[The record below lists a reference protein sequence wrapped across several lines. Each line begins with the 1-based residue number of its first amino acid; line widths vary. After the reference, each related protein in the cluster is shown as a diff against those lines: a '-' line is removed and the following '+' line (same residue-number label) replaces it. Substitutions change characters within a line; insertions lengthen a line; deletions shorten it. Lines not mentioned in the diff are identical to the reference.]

1 MEAKNAD
8 LSALRID
15 RAAVRLATSGALG
28 SAVPVR
34 LTAATLVSPMRSGA
48 VLVASG
54 YVVAQRKAAVASKGT
69 GRLVYLG
76 VVEGDRVR
84 AGQVIARVEDADVRA
99 QLAEAQAN
107 LDLSR
112 ADLRDA
118 ERALAREHMLMDS
131 NSTSQASYDA
141 AEARYQRVKANIAVA
156 QAALQSAQVA
166 LENTVIRAPFD
177 GTVLTKNADVGE
189 VVAPLAASA
198 FSKSAVVTVAD
209 LRSLQVEADVAESNL
224 EAVSPGQPCEIVL
237 DAYPD
242 ARYPGSVAM
251 IVPTADRAKATV
263 QVKVAF
269 RSYDARVLPE
279 MSAKVHFL
287 PRPSRV
293 AVDTQPVLVV
303 PGTAVVERNGRSVVL
318 VVERGRAVEV
328 PVVVG
333 LPVLTAFENVEL
345 PMLLAPL
352 SKDERKKHVKTALT
366 LVGLA
371 DRMRHYPRQLS
382 GGQEQRV
389 AIARAIA
396 TDPTILVADEPTGDL
411 DRKSAEEVLTLLERL
426 NKEFK
431 KTIVMVT
438 HDPHAAERSE
448 EHTSELQSRQYL
460 VCRLLLE

>member
-8 LSALRID
+8 LAALRINRSPEATEAGPAG
-15 RAAVRLATSGALG
+15 RARRWLLIGLPTAAILVVGAVFVITGGAL
-28 SAVPVR
+28 SAALPVR
-34 LTAATLVSPMRSGA
+34 LTPATMVSPMRAGA

-84 AGQVIARVEDADVRA
+84 AGQVIARIEDADVKA
-99 QLAEAQAN
+99 QLAQAQAN
-107 LDLSR
+107 VQLSR
-112 ADLRDA
+112 AELHDA
-118 ERALAREHMLMDS
+118 ERSLARERLLGDS
-131 NSTSQASYDA
+131 GFSSQASLDA
-141 AEARYQRVKANIAVA
+141 AEARHQRVKAGIA
-156 QAALQSAQVA
+156 AAEAAVDAAQVA

-224 EAVSPGQPCEIVL
+224 EAISPDQPCEIVL

-242 ARYPGSVAM
+242 VRYPGVVAK

-293 AVDTQPVLVV
+293 AVDTQPLLVV
-303 PGTAVVERNGRSVVL
+303 PGTAVTERNGRSVVF
-318 VVERGRAVEV
+318 VVERGRPPA
-328 PVVVG
+328 G
-333 LPVLTAFENVEL
+333 
-345 PMLLAPL
+345 AP
-352 SKDERKKHVKTALT
+352 RT
-366 LVGLA
+366 
-371 DRMRHYPRQLS
+371 S
-382 GGQEQRV
+382 GSCSSS
-389 AIARAIA
+389 
-396 TDPTILVADEPTGDL
+396 TT
-411 DRKSAEEVLTLLERL
+411 
-426 NKEFK
+426 
-431 KTIVMVT
+431 
-438 HDPHAAERSE
+438 
-448 EHTSELQSRQYL
+448 
-460 VCRLLLE
+460 

>member
-8 LSALRID
+8 LSALRIN
-15 RAAVRLATSGALG
+15 RAADAGAATPSPSPGARRWLAIGLPVAAVVVLAAVLVATGGALG

-34 LTAATLVSPMRSGA
+34 LSPATMVSPIRSGA
-48 VLVASG
+48 VLIASG

-84 AGQVIARVEDADVRA
+84 AGQIIARIEDADVRA
-99 QLAEAQAN
+99 QLAQAQAN

-118 ERALAREHMLMDS
+118 QRALARERMLLDS
-131 NSTSQASYDA
+131 NFTSQASYDA
-141 AEARYQRVKANIAVA
+141 AEARYERVKAGIAVA
-156 QAALQSAQVA
+156 QAAVQSSEVA

-189 VVAPLAASA
+189 VVAPLAGSA
-198 FSKSAVVTVAD
+198 FSKSAVVTIAD

-224 EAVSPGQPCEIVL
+224 ETISADQPSEIVL

-242 ARYPGSVAM
+242 VRYPGYVAK

-303 PGTAVVERNGRSVVL
+303 PGTAVVERNGRSVVF

-333 LPVLTAFENVEL
+333 
-345 PMLLAPL
+345 
-352 SKDERKKHVKTALT
+352 RQ
-366 LVGLA
+366 VG
-371 DRMRHYPRQLS
+371 S
-382 GGQEQRV
+382 SV
-389 AIARAIA
+389 AIREGLRPGVQVI
-396 TDPTILVADEPTGDL
+396 DSVGD
-411 DRKSAEEVLTLLERL
+411 RL
-426 NKEFK
+426 RGGAKVK
-431 KTIVMVT
+431 V
-438 HDPHAAERSE
+438 
-448 EHTSELQSRQYL
+448 Q
-460 VCRLLLE
+460 

>member
-1 MEAKNAD
+1 LVIGLPVAGVVV
-8 LSALRID
+8 L
-15 RAAVRLATSGALG
+15 AAVLLATSGALG

-34 LTAATLVSPMRSGA
+34 LTPATMVSPMRSGA
-48 VLVASG
+48 VLIASG

-84 AGQVIARVEDADVRA
+84 VGQVIARIEDADVRA

-118 ERALAREHMLMDS
+118 ERALARERMLMDS

-303 PGTAVVERNGRSVVL
+303 PGTRWSSETAAAWFSSWSVAGRWRCRSSSV
-318 VVERGRAVEV
+318 GRLGRPWPSVRDCI
-328 PVVVG
+328 P
-333 LPVLTAFENVEL
+333 AF
-345 PMLLAPL
+345 
-352 SKDERKKHVKTALT
+352 R
-366 LVGLA
+366 
-371 DRMRHYPRQLS
+371 
-382 GGQEQRV
+382 
-389 AIARAIA
+389 
-396 TDPTILVADEPTGDL
+396 
-411 DRKSAEEVLTLLERL
+411 
-426 NKEFK
+426 
-431 KTIVMVT
+431 
-438 HDPHAAERSE
+438 
-448 EHTSELQSRQYL
+448 
-460 VCRLLLE
+460 

>member
-15 RAAVRLATSGALG
+15 RAADPVVASPGARRWLAIGLPVAGVIVLAAVLLTTSGALG

-34 LTAATLVSPMRSGA
+34 LTPAIMVSPMRSGA
-48 VLVASG
+48 VLIASG

-84 AGQVIARVEDADVRA
+84 VGQVIARIEDDDVRA
-99 QLAEAQAN
+99 QLAETQAN

-118 ERALAREHMLMDS
+118 ERALARERMLMDS
-131 NSTSQASYDA
+131 NFTSQASYDA
-141 AEARYQRVKANIAVA
+141 AEARYQRVKAGIAVA

-189 VVAPLAASA
+189 VVAPLAGSA
-198 FSKSAVVTVAD
+198 FSKSAVVTIAD

-224 EAVSPGQPCEIVL
+224 EAISLDQPCEIVL

-242 ARYPGSVAM
+242 VRYPAVVAR

-269 RSYDARVLPE
+269 HSYDARVLPE

-303 PGTAVVERNGRSVVL
+303 PSTAVAERNGRSVVFVL
-318 VVERGRAVEV
+318 ERGRAVEV

-333 LPVLTAFENVEL
+333 
-345 PMLLAPL
+345 
-352 SKDERKKHVKTALT
+352 RQ
-366 LVGLA
+366 VG
-371 DRMRHYPRQLS
+371 S
-382 GGQEQRV
+382 SV
-389 AIARAIA
+389 AIREGLRPGVQVVDSVSARLRGGA
-396 TDPTILVADEPTGDL
+396 
-411 DRKSAEEVLTLLERL
+411 K
-426 NKEFK
+426 
-431 KTIVMVT
+431 VT
-438 HDPHAAERSE
+438 V
-448 EHTSELQSRQYL
+448 Q
-460 VCRLLLE
+460 